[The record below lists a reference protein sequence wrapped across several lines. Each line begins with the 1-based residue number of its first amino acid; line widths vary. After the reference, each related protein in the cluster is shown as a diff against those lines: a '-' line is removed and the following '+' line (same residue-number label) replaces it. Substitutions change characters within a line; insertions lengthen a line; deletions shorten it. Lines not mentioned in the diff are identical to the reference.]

1 VGTGGA
7 APSERERLLDEK
19 GLVVDRIASSEG
31 SRYVFSGRC
40 RSSEPSFVEE
50 LDRLRGR
57 IVGEAGPVALDL
69 AGLELANS
77 AFVGL
82 VVGLVA
88 SLDERGRRLAVI
100 GPSRQVQDLLGVVGI
115 LGALEIRPGRTA

>member
-1 VGTGGA
+1 VETGDAGA
-7 APSERERLLDEK
+7 SDRERLLEEK
-19 GLVVDRIASSEG
+19 GLVVDRIASPDG
-31 SRYVFSGRC
+31 ARYVFSGRC

-50 LDRLRGR
+50 LDRLRDR

-69 AGLELANS
+69 TGLELANS

-82 VVGLVA
+82 VAGLVA
-88 SLDERGRRLAVI
+88 SLDESARRLAVI